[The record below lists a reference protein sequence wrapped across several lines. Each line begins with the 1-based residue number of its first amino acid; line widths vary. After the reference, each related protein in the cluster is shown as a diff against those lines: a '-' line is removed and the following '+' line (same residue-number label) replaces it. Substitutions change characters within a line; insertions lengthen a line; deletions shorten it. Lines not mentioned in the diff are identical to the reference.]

1 MILNLNTSELFAK
14 NYEATE
20 SIVVNQ
26 GGSRSGKTYSIL
38 QVLIAKAAQ
47 SKGKTYTIARKTL
60 KSLRS
65 TAMRDFFEILQQA
78 ELYNEAHHNKSENI
92 YFFNGNRFEFMGMDD
107 AQKKRGAKR
116 HILFCCEA
124 NELTKEDFL
133 QLEIRTTGQI
143 YIDFNP
149 SDEYHWL
156 YEDVIPRAK
165 FIQSTFR
172 DNPFLDAL
180 TIERIRRLKKTDPE
194 AWQVYGL
201 GERAVSQ
208 ENIFRFLTAE
218 APESAKLISYGMDFG
233 YTNDPSVLVSI
244 RIDGDNL
251 YLKEHLYRT
260 GMTNQDIG
268 KELKRLEVDRRVPI
282 YADSSE
288 PKSIEELY
296 RMGWNVKPS
305 LKGKDSV
312 NAGIQQMK
320 TFVIHCDPSSAN
332 LIKEMRNYKWERD
345 KNGRILNRPRDL
357 FNHTTDAA
365 RYGLMSHLSKP
376 HRGKYHLR

>member
-1 MILNLNTSELFAK
+1 MILHINTSELFAH
-14 NYEATE
+14 NYEAKE
-20 SIVVNQ
+20 PIVVNQ
-26 GGSRSGKTYSIL
+26 GGSRSGKTYSII

-47 SKGKTYTIARKTL
+47 SRGKTYTIARKTL

-65 TAMRDFFEILQQA
+65 TAMRDFFDILQA
-78 ELYNEAHHNKSENI
+78 AGLYTEAAHNKSENI
-92 YFFNGNRFEFMGMDD
+92 YHLNGNRFEFIGMDD
-107 AQKKRGAKR
+107 PQKKRGAKR
-116 HILFCCEA
+116 HVLFCNEA
-124 NELTKEDFL
+124 NELHKSDFL
-133 QLEIRTTGQI
+133 QLELRTTEQI
-143 YIDFNP
+143 FIDFNP

-172 DNPFLDAL
+172 DNPFLDKL
-180 TIERIRRLKKTDPE
+180 TIERIERLKQTDPE

-201 GERAVSQ
+201 GERAVSR
-208 ENIFRFLTAE
+208 ENIFRFQITP
-218 APESAKLISYGMDFG
+218 APEEAKLLSYGMDFG
-233 YTNDPSVLVSI
+233 YTNDPSVLIELKVQ
-244 RIDGDNL
+244 GDNL
-251 YLKEHLYRT
+251 YLKELLYRT

-268 KELKRLEVDRRVPI
+268 KELARLGIDKRDPI

-288 PKSIEELY
+288 PKSIEEIY
-296 RMGWNVKPS
+296 RMGFNCKPA

-320 TFVIHCDPSSAN
+320 TFVIHCDPDSPN
-332 LIKEMRNYKWERD
+332 LIKEMRNYKWEKD
-345 KNGRILNRPRDL
+345 KNDRIINRPRDM

-365 RYGLMSHLSKP
+365 RYGLMSHLAKP